1 MIVPYSMTDKGF
13 VFVLFQGYTPYVS
26 HIGLQQHPSQSGTM
40 VPPTYSGQP
49 YQNSHP
55 SSNPA
60 LVDPVRQMQQR
71 PSGYV
76 HQQAPGYGH
85 TLGNTQ
91 RYFPHYWMLISCIS
105 SRASLLCSDSPNSNL
120 WKAFS
125 PCCVTQ
131 HLSPLH
137 PQGACLFSFQS
148 WEETEPGWNLEML
161 AASRRRCY

>member
-1 MIVPYSMTDKGF
+1 MTEKG
-13 VFVLFQGYTPYVS
+13 VFVSFQGYTPYVS

-91 RYFPHYWMLISCIS
+91 RYLLPYGILISSIS
-105 SRASLLCSDSPNSNL
+105 LRISLLCLHNSNSKL
-120 WKAFS
+120 K
-125 PCCVTQ
+125 T
-131 HLSPLH
+131 
-137 PQGACLFSFQS
+137 LFSMLYFAS
-148 WEETEPGWNLEML
+148 SEKSLYPAFYPGKKQRDRMKAGNG
-161 AASRRRCY
+161 SCR

>member
-1 MIVPYSMTDKGF
+1 MFCVPFHPMTKKGLF
-13 VFVLFQGYTPYVS
+13 VSFQGYTPYVS

-91 RYFPHYWMLISCIS
+91 RYLLPYGMLISCILL
-105 SRASLLCSDSPNSNL
+105 RVSLLCSHNSNNKL
-120 WKAFS
+120 WKPHP
-125 PCCVTQ
+125 PCCPLLPQRNVFIQ
-131 HLSPLH
+131 LSV
-137 PQGACLFSFQS
+137 QGRNR
-148 WEETEPGWNLEML
+148 ETG
-161 AASRRRCY
+161 

>member
-1 MIVPYSMTDKGF
+1 MLQIIVPYSVTDKGF

-105 SRASLLCSDSPNSNL
+105 SRASLLFSDSPNSNL
-120 WKAFS
+120 
-125 PCCVTQ
+125 
-131 HLSPLH
+131 
-137 PQGACLFSFQS
+137 
-148 WEETEPGWNLEML
+148 
-161 AASRRRCY
+161 

>member
-1 MIVPYSMTDKGF
+1 MFCIPFHPVTEKG
-13 VFVLFQGYTPYVS
+13 LSLSFQGYTPYVS

-85 TLGNTQ
+85 TLSSTQ
-91 RYFPHYWMLISCIS
+91 RYLLPYGMLITSIS
-105 SRASLLCSDSPNSNL
+105 LRVSLLRLHNSNSKL
-120 WKAFS
+120 KTPFSMLHFASSEKSLYPAFCPGKKQRDRMKVGNANCNS
-125 PCCVTQ
+125 VTSQ
-131 HLSPLH
+131 RKM
-137 PQGACLFSFQS
+137 A
-148 WEETEPGWNLEML
+148 
-161 AASRRRCY
+161 